1 MEMFKLTYYK
11 ELKLIQRYCQVTKKY
26 FKYFKS
32 IYSSTVYLDKP
43 LLKLPLMNIDK
54 IMISKGS
61 KELKSKASIEVNIQI
76 YIKFTE
82 CKNINI

>member
-1 MEMFKLTYYK
+1 MYKITYYK
-11 ELKLIQRYCQVTKKY
+11 ELKLIQRYCQVTKKH

-43 LLKLPLMNIDK
+43 LLRLPLANIDR
-54 IMISKGS
+54 IMLSKHSKGM
-61 KELKSKASIEVNIQI
+61 KTNLDIQINIQI

-82 CKNINI
+82 SIVYFT